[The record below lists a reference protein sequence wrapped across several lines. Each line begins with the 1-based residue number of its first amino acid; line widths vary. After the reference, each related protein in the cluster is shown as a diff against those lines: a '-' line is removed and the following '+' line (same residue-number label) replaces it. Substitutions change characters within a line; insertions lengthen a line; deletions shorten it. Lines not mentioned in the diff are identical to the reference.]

1 MYMISLLQFP
11 PRNVKCPRKATRRVL
26 WRYSTFSSRRNVSI
40 SDVTIDAQ
48 PDVIIRY
55 DIARVTYAREL
66 QAERKGMC
74 VYTEYPKEISL
85 NKRAVFQD
93 HRSMAVNV
101 QTVTDFHSDMKHTDS
116 YSSVLPL

>member
-1 MYMISLLQFP
+1 MSRLAPNQMSSFG
-11 PRNVKCPRKATRRVL
+11 T
-26 WRYSTFSSRRNVSI
+26 STTLPGSPTLANFKLKEKVCAS
-40 SDVTIDAQ
+40 
-48 PDVIIRY
+48 
-55 DIARVTYAREL
+55 
-66 QAERKGMC
+66 
-74 VYTEYPKEISL
+74 YTEYLKEISL